1 MYEVIVYIGVCIKI
15 VLINVWNNCINKMY
29 EIIVLINVWNN
40 GMYKMYE
47 IFVLINVWRS
57 CIYKCM
63 YIGINKCM
71 KKLY

>member
-1 MYEVIVYIGVCIKI
+1 MLIV
-15 VLINVWNNCINKMY
+15 VLINVWKSCINKCM
-29 EIIVLINVWNN
+29 NN

-71 KKLY
+71 K